1 MKIVTLVENTP
12 GRAGCVF
19 EHGLSIYIETTAH
32 KILLDTGAGEAFLQ
46 NALYLGID
54 LAQVDMMVLSHGHY
68 DHAGGILEFVKI
80 NSKAPIYMRPT
91 AVKAYYNV
99 RHTGAKY
106 IGMDERI
113 FTLDRI
119 VFTKENH
126 VLSEQISLFSGVT
139 GRRLWPEG
147 NAQLKYLEN
156 GVYHQDDFDHE
167 QSLVIREKGRSV
179 LISGCAHNG
188 ILNIMDKYQEL
199 YGSFPDMVI
208 TGFHM
213 KKNAPLTE
221 AEKAVVK
228 STAMELMTFKNTSFY
243 SGHCTGEE
251 AFGIMKEIMGE
262 QLNALH
268 SGERI
273 L

>member
-1 MKIVTLVENTP
+1 MKIITLVENTP
-12 GRAGCVF
+12 GGAGCAF
-19 EHGLSIYIETTAH
+19 EHGLSFYIEIDTH
-32 KILLDTGAGEAFLQ
+32 KILLDTGASEAFLQ
-46 NALYLGID
+46 NAKHLGID

-68 DHAGGILEFVKI
+68 DHAGGILEFVKV
-80 NSKAPIYMRPT
+80 NSKAPIYMRPA
-91 AVKAYYNV
+91 AVKAYYND
-99 RHTGAKY
+99 RPTGAKY

-113 FTLDRI
+113 FNLDRI
-119 VFTKENH
+119 IFTERTH

-139 GRRLWPEG
+139 GSRLWPEG
-147 NAQLKYLEN
+147 NRRLKCLEN
-156 GVYHQDDFDHE
+156 GVYHQDNFDHE
-167 QSLVIREKGRSV
+167 QSLVIREKSRSV

-188 ILNIMDKYQEL
+188 ILNILDKYQEL
-199 YGSFPDMVI
+199 YGAAPDMVI

-221 AEKAVVK
+221 AEKEIVK
-228 STAMELMTFKNTSFY
+228 STARELITFKNTSFY

-251 AFGIMKEIMGE
+251 AFGIMKEIMGD

>member
-12 GRAGCVF
+12 GEEGCAF
-19 EHGLSIYIETTAH
+19 EHGLSIYIETREY
-32 KILLDTGAGEAFLQ
+32 KILLDTGASEAFLQ
-46 NALYLGID
+46 NADRLGID

-68 DHAGGILEFVKI
+68 DHAGGILEFVKV
-80 NSKAPIYMRPT
+80 NSKAPIYMRPA
-91 AVKAYYNV
+91 AVKAYYND
-99 RHTGAKY
+99 RPTGAKY

-113 FTLDRI
+113 FALDRI
-119 VFTKENH
+119 VYTEENH
-126 VLSEQISLFSGVT
+126 GLSEQISLFSGVA

-147 NAQLKYLEN
+147 NRQLKCLEN
-156 GVYHQDDFDHE
+156 GEYIQDIFDHE
-167 QSLVIREKGRSV
+167 QSLVIREKDRSV

-188 ILNIMDKYQEL
+188 ILNILDKYQEL
-199 YGSFPDMVI
+199 YGAAPDMVI

-213 KKNAPLTE
+213 KKNAPLTD
-221 AEKAVVK
+221 AEKEIVK
-228 STAMELMTFKNTSFY
+228 NTARELITYQNTSFY

-262 QLNALH
+262 QLHALH

>member
-1 MKIVTLVENTP
+1 MKIVTLVEDTP
-12 GRAGCVF
+12 GEEGCAF
-19 EHGLSIYIETTAH
+19 EHGLSIYVETNEY
-32 KILLDTGAGEAFLQ
+32 KILLDTGASEAFLQ
-46 NALYLGID
+46 NAGHLGID

-68 DHAGGILEFVKI
+68 DHAGGILEFVKV
-80 NSKAPIYMRPT
+80 NSKAPIYMRPA
-91 AVKAYYNV
+91 AVKAYYND
-99 RHTGAKY
+99 RTTGSKY

-113 FTLDRI
+113 LNLDRI
-119 VFTKENH
+119 VFTEITH

-147 NAQLKYLEN
+147 NKKLKCLEN
-156 GVYHQDDFDHE
+156 GVYLQDNFDHE
-167 QSLVIREKGRSV
+167 QSLVIREDSRSV

-188 ILNIMDKYQEL
+188 ILNILDKYQEL
-199 YGSFPDMVI
+199 YGEAPDMVI

-213 KKNAPLTE
+213 NKNAPLTE
-221 AEKAVVK
+221 EEKETVK
-228 STAMELMTFKNTSFY
+228 STARELVTYQNTSFY

-262 QLNALH
+262 QLKALR

>member
-12 GRAGCVF
+12 GGEGCVF
-19 EHGLSIYIETTAH
+19 EHGLSFYIQTDTQ
-32 KILLDTGAGEAFLQ
+32 KILLDTGASEAFLQ
-46 NALYLGID
+46 NAQRLGID

-68 DHAGGILEFVKI
+68 DHAGGILAFVKA

-91 AVKAYYNV
+91 AVKAYYND
-99 RHTGAKY
+99 RPTGAKY
-106 IGMDERI
+106 IGMDQRI

-119 VFTKENH
+119 IFTEEVH
-126 VLSEQISLFSGVT
+126 VLSDQISLFSGVT

-147 NAQLKYLEN
+147 NRQLKCLEN
-156 GVYHQDDFDHE
+156 GEYTQDIFDHE
-167 QSLVIREKGRSV
+167 QSLVIREQDRSV

-188 ILNIMDKYQEL
+188 ILNILDKYQEL
-199 YGSFPDMVI
+199 YGAAPDMVI

-221 AEKAVVK
+221 AEKEIVK
-228 STAMELMTFKNTSFY
+228 STARELITYQNTSFY

-262 QLNALH
+262 QLHALH

>member
-12 GRAGCVF
+12 GRFGCVF
-19 EHGLSIYIETTAH
+19 EHGLSFYIETSTH
-32 KILLDTGAGEAFLQ
+32 KILLDTGASDVFLQ

-54 LAQVDMMVLSHGHY
+54 LAEVDMMVLSHGHY

-91 AVKAYYNV
+91 AVKAYYNY
-99 RHTGAKY
+99 RSTGAKY

-113 FTLDRI
+113 FNLDRI
-119 VFTKENH
+119 VFTEEIH
-126 VLSEQISLFSGVT
+126 VLSDNISLFSGVT
-139 GRRLWPEG
+139 GRRLWSEG
-147 NAQLKYLEN
+147 NKQLKCLEN
-156 GVYHQDDFDHE
+156 GVYLQDDFDHE
-167 QSLVIREKGRSV
+167 QSLVIREGGRSV

-188 ILNIMDKYQEL
+188 ILNILDKYQEL
-199 YGSFPDMVI
+199 YRELPDMVI

-213 KKNAPLTE
+213 KKNAPLTD
-221 AEKAVVK
+221 AEKEIV
-228 STAMELMTFKNTSFY
+228 KNTARELVTYQNTCFY

-262 QLNALH
+262 QLQALH

>member
-1 MKIVTLVENTP
+1 MEIVTLVENTP
-12 GRAGCVF
+12 GMAGCVF
-19 EHGLSIYIETTAH
+19 EHGLSFYIETDTH
-32 KILLDTGAGEAFLQ
+32 KILLDTGASEAFLQ
-46 NALYLGID
+46 NARYLGID

-68 DHAGGILEFVKI
+68 DHAGGILEFVKV
-80 NSKAPIYMRPT
+80 NSKAPIYMRP
-91 AVKAYYNV
+91 AAIKAYYND
-99 RHTGAKY
+99 RPTETKY

-113 FTLDRI
+113 FNLERI
-119 VFTKENH
+119 VFTERMH
-126 VLSEQISLFSGVT
+126 VLSDQISLFSGVT

-147 NAQLKYLEN
+147 NRQLKCLEN
-156 GVYHQDDFDHE
+156 GVYRQDIFDHE
-167 QSLVIREKGRSV
+167 QSLVIREKGRSI

-188 ILNIMDKYQEL
+188 ILNILDKYQEL
-199 YGSFPDMVI
+199 YGEVPDMVI

-213 KKNAPLTE
+213 KKNVPLTE
-221 AEKAVVK
+221 AEKEIVT
-228 STAMELMTFKNTSFY
+228 STARELKSYKHTRFY

-251 AFGIMKEIMGE
+251 AFGIMKKIMGE